1 MYIEVISNFTVYTGW
16 NRKRLKLKAEN
27 PMDNQMCFFTEKVM
41 QRFLLYK

>member
-1 MYIEVISNFTVYTGW
+1 MYMEVISNFTIYTNLNG
-16 NRKRLKLKAEN
+16 KRLKLKAEN